1 MKAIQISK
9 ALSSDRAVC
18 AVMSRRPRD
27 TGDGKGVVQ
36 FELVGMDTPSPKMV
50 KRPTLLGS
58 LLARV
63 GALPVLPQSEK
74 KRGRGRPRKSP
85 PGEFCKEGGQS

>member
-1 MKAIQISK
+1 MKANRIRQAMASEK
-9 ALSSDRAVC
+9 GES
-18 AVMSRRPRD
+18 VMAGRFNR
-27 TGDGKGVVQ
+27 TGDGKGVLAYE
-36 FELVGMDTPSPKMV
+36 FVGATLETSKLV

-63 GALPVLPQSEK
+63 GALPVLPQAPK

-85 PGEFCKEGGQS
+85 PGEFCKDGGAV

>member
-1 MKAIQISK
+1 MKASQISK

-18 AVMSRRPRD
+18 AVQSRRRD
-27 TGDGKGVVQ
+27 TGDGKGVVAY
-36 FELVGMDTPSPKMV
+36 ELVGMDTPSPKMV

-85 PGEFCKEGGQS
+85 PGELCKEGGQS

>member
-1 MKAIQISK
+1 MKASQISK
-9 ALSSDRAVC
+9 ALSSDRSVC
-18 AVMSRRPRD
+18 MVQGRGREAR
-27 TGDGKGVVQ
+27 DGKGVVQ
-36 FELVGMDTPSPKMV
+36 YELIGWDTPSPRMV

-85 PGEFCKEGGQS
+85 PGELCKEGGQS

>member
-1 MKAIQISK
+1 MKAKQISV
-9 ALSSDRAVC
+9 AMSSDRAICMVQG
-18 AVMSRRPRD
+18 RLRD
-27 TGDGKGVVQ
+27 AGAGNGVVRYE
-36 FELVGMDTPSPKMV
+36 FVGSSLGTSRMV

-63 GALPVLPQSEK
+63 GALPVLPVVEK

-85 PGEFCKEGGQS
+85 AGELCKDGGEV